1 MGTSSIFDGPVKS
14 LLPSD
19 YDDFDD
25 NNSPE
30 DTNSP
35 DMPDDLG
42 NENPQGSPYRWKDA
56 KDAMTRYVKGSSS
69 NRGKVMNRYVGASG
83 GSRQLSRSSTSGKSA
98 AINLGR
104 VIQGFRE
111 NGVENTLQSLQIDYV
126 GKSAKEVLS
135 ELVNVISG
143 NADSKEDIA
152 ARGASGEAISE
163 LYNIVVENNG
173 DIESLRKIDEGT
185 FSKVIEVFMI
195 EYIFRRVMSDLQS
208 RFEKYESNPKEA
220 VRKEQELKNYIK
232 VKVELRIREM
242 KPESKDY
249 RSSSINKEMNN
260 LFQTCFKAFEDYV

>member
-19 YDDFDD
+19 YDDNDD
-25 NNSPE
+25 NYSPE
-30 DTNSP
+30 DADSP
-35 DMPDDLG
+35 EDND
-42 NENPQGSPYRWKDA
+42 EEKPQGTPYRWKDA
-56 KDAMTRYVKGSSS
+56 KDAMTRYVKGTSS
-69 NRGKVMNRYVGASG
+69 NRGKVMSRYVGASG
-83 GSRQLSRSSTSGKSA
+83 GSRELSRSSTSGKSA

-111 NGVENTLQSLQIDYV
+111 NGVENTLQSLQIDFV
-126 GKSAKEVLS
+126 GRSAKEVLS

-143 NADSKEDIA
+143 NADTKEDIA

-163 LYNIVVENNG
+163 LYNIVLENNE
-173 DIESLRKIDEGT
+173 DIESLRKIDEPT
-185 FSKVIEVFMI
+185 FSKVIEVFMS

-220 VRKEQELKNYIK
+220 VKKEQELKNYIK
-232 VKVELRIREM
+232 VKVELRMREM

-249 RSSSINKEMNN
+249 RSSSINKEMNK

>member
-25 NNSPE
+25 NNSLE
-30 DTNSP
+30 DADS
-35 DMPDDLG
+35 LEG
-42 NENPQGSPYRWKDA
+42 NDGEKPQGSPYRWKDA
-56 KDAMTRYVKGSSS
+56 KDAMTRYVKGTSS

-83 GSRQLSRSSTSGKSA
+83 GSRQLSRTSISGKSA

-126 GKSAKEVLS
+126 GKSAKQVLS

-163 LYNIVVENNG
+163 LYNIIVENNG

-185 FSKVIEVFMI
+185 FGKVVEVFMR

-220 VRKEQELKNYIK
+220 VKKEQELKNYIK
-232 VKVELRIREM
+232 VKVELRMREM

-249 RSSSINKEMNN
+249 RSNSITKEMNN
-260 LFQTCFKAFEDYV
+260 LFQTCFKAFEDYI

>member
-25 NNSPE
+25 NNSLE
-30 DTNSP
+30 DADS
-35 DMPDDLG
+35 LEG
-42 NENPQGSPYRWKDA
+42 NDGEKPQGSPYRWKDA
-56 KDAMTRYVKGSSS
+56 KDAMTRYVKGTSS

-83 GSRQLSRSSTSGKSA
+83 GSRQLSRTSISGKSA

-126 GKSAKEVLS
+126 GKSAKQVLS

-163 LYNIVVENNG
+163 LYNIIVENNG
-173 DIESLRKIDEGT
+173 DIESLRKIDDGT
-185 FSKVIEVFMI
+185 FGKVVEVFMS

-220 VRKEQELKNYIK
+220 VKKEQELKLK
-232 VKVELRIREM
+232 QTQLR
-242 KPESKDY
+242 
-249 RSSSINKEMNN
+249 
-260 LFQTCFKAFEDYV
+260 V